1 MTRKAISTDKA
12 PKAIGP
18 YSQAV
23 LSNDLLFVSGQLGI
37 DPAKGALVEGIEAQT
52 RQAMENLR
60 NILQAAGMGFED
72 VVKTTIYVTDL
83 ANFKTVNEIYG
94 SYFKAEPPARATVQ
108 VCALPLKGLV
118 EMDMVAR
125 K

>member
-1 MTRKAISTDKA
+1 MSRKVISTDNA

-18 YSQAV
+18 YSQAI
-23 LSNDLLFVSGQLGI
+23 LSKDLLFVSGQLGI
-37 DPAKGALVEGIEAQT
+37 DPVKGALVEGIEAQT
-52 RQAMENLR
+52 KQVMENLR
-60 NILQAAGMGFED
+60 NILQASGMGFEN
-72 VVKTTIYVTDL
+72 VLKITIYVTDL
-83 ANFKTVNEIYG
+83 GNFKTVNEIYG
-94 SYFKAEPPARATVQ
+94 SVFKAEPPARATVQ

>member
-52 RQAMENLR
+52 KQAMENLR
-60 NILQAAGMGFED
+60 SILQAAGMGFED

>member
-18 YSQAV
+18 YSQAI

-52 RQAMENLR
+52 KQVMENLK
-60 NILQAAGMGFED
+60 NILQAAGMGFEN
-72 VVKTTIYVTDL
+72 VLKTTIYVTDL
-83 ANFKTVNEIYG
+83 GNFKTVNEIYG
-94 SYFKAEPPARATVQ
+94 SVFKAEPPARATVQ